1 MINSRITSYNPSNIF
16 VRAIGLNA
24 SRDCTC
30 RKFLKDNKYNSLMQH
45 ENMLGDFSGDNLRNC
60 SLLGTSNV
68 RGQVSEHIFAPNGG
82 YCLYIKS
89 RLGAKTFLLYSA
101 GYVPMDGS
109 CILYSDLCKTK
120 LDAKNA

>member
-1 MINSRITSYNPSNIF
+1 MINSRITSNIF

-68 RGQVSEHIFAPNGG
+68 RIF
-82 YCLYIKS
+82 L
-89 RLGAKTFLLYSA
+89 RLMKAI
-101 GYVPMDGS
+101 V
-109 CILYSDLCKTK
+109 CI
-120 LDAKNA
+120 